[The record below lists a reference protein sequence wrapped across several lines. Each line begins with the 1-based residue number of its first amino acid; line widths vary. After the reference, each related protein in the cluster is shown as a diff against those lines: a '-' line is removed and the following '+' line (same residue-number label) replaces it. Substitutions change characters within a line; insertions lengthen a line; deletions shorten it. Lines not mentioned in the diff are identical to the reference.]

1 MDTFISLRIRNK
13 AETALLLEA
22 ISELSL
28 DYKFELKEN
37 HDAHSPQVARANRK
51 VRQLRDLT
59 NRINEARAAR
69 GQRG

>member
-1 MDTFISLRIRNK
+1 MDAFINLPIRNK

-37 HDAHSPQVARANRK
+37 HDADSSQVARANRK

-59 NRINEARAAR
+59 NRINGARAAR
-69 GQRG
+69 GKRG